1 MIAVIIVTPVLLA
14 ASHCR
19 GWRRRRRR
27 FFASLTGTINSYDTT
42 RHGIRLS
49 AR

>member
-19 GWRRRRRR
+19 GWRRRRR
-27 FFASLTGTINSYDTT
+27 FFAGLTGTINSYDTT